1 MATAAA
7 FSLVLTA
14 AAPGNNSRI
23 GRSALEHAKTP
34 LTKVKRGPRGPKG
47 LPGRVGP
54 PGPAGP
60 IGPAGPAGPV
70 GPVGPAGP
78 AGAAGATGAEG
89 PQGPEG
95 LPGPEANIGLFAALL
110 GSETASEDTVR
121 VNWNRLAGLPAG
133 FADGV
138 DDGTTYSAN
147 TPVTLSG
154 TEIGLRSA
162 GCPAG
167 GVWKWGGTG
176 WSCQPDVDT
185 NSGGDI
191 TAVVAGTGLPGGGA
205 VGSVTLSLAATP
217 MTQDA
222 AGYARLPVTPG
233 VPPAADCNEAAE
245 AGRMKFESSADVL
258 YLCNGTSWRTLAT
271 SAPS

>member
-14 AAPGNNSRI
+14 AAPGNNLRI

-54 PGPAGP
+54 PGPADR
-60 IGPAGPAGPV
+60 
-70 GPVGPAGP
+70 
-78 AGAAGATGAEG
+78 
-89 PQGPEG
+89 
-95 LPGPEANIGLFAALL
+95 L
-110 GSETASEDTVR
+110 
-121 VNWNRLAGLPAG
+121 NWNRLAGLPAG

-147 TPVTLSG
+147 MPVTLSG

-191 TAVVAGTGLPGGGA
+191 TAVVAGTGLTGGGSL
-205 VGSVTLSLAATP
+205 GSVTLSLAATP
-217 MTQDA
+217 VTQDA
-222 AGYARLPVTPG
+222 AGYARLPVTPS

-245 AGRMKFESSADVL
+245 AGRMKFETAADVL
-258 YLCNGTSWRTLAT
+258 YVCDGTGWRTLAT